1 MLKTLFS
8 PFSFSP
14 LAMHRFTACL
24 SVVSCNNFYDV
35 SCYAEREKKRETDRH
50 MTDPIQC
57 DIYMTYR
64 NAMAHSYGDD
74 VVEAF
79 VVVAF
84 VARGNAPVS
93 SFLPSSD
100 YEISKTMRKVLAH
113 LKLLSLWP
121 QTKLYFMYIF
131 EDGGPKSR
139 CYDYYYY
146 QRGTKLLKV
155 N

>member
-1 MLKTLFS
+1 
-8 PFSFSP
+8 
-14 LAMHRFTACL
+14 
-24 SVVSCNNFYDV
+24 
-35 SCYAEREKKRETDRH
+35 

-84 VARGNAPVS
+84 VAWGNAPVS

-113 LKLLSLWP
+113 LKL
-121 QTKLYFMYIF
+121 
-131 EDGGPKSR
+131 
-139 CYDYYYY
+139 
-146 QRGTKLLKV
+146 
-155 N
+155 